1 MCQKLIEMGPDS
13 DLDEYAIRDSVSRE
27 LESACSVEKCFI
39 MRQVGLTL
47 YQAKKED
54 GMIFVPLTKGSI
66 FTQTIETRRTVIVNE
81 APKDRDTVN
90 EVRNAF
96 NLVTMKVNNLMMV
109 PVGENQGKKGGAMV
123 IILINKFTLGEE
135 DRP

>member
-1 MCQKLIEMGPDS
+1 
-13 DLDEYAIRDSVSRE
+13 
-27 LESACSVEKCFI
+27 
-39 MRQVGLTL
+39 
-47 YQAKKED
+47 
-54 GMIFVPLTKGSI
+54 MIFVPLTKGSI